1 MAFNVQSVCLCEEKK
16 MVMTWRG
23 SGGTVEGGYCVFVTI
38 CEVWKYILTGR

>member
-1 MAFNVQSVCLCEEKK
+1 MFSQYVYVGKK